1 MFTNFL
7 VIFNCFIQILFSA
20 MVLRIFIQNISF
32 QSHKRRVEEVINKW
46 QLRTMSTIV
55 NNSFFSLFFR
65 SFKLWKV
72 LNKEKKV
79 HIPGFSKETQ
89 QQNALN
95 TGEFF
100 FILPKERR
108 SNASRCRYH
117 TQLNTDSKIPIEVHR
132 HKQMHTNN
140 MFVLSA
146 MHSLSCFFHFLVSI
160 KSTHCWRAST
170 NSWNK

>member
-100 FILPKERR
+100 LFYRKKE
-108 SNASRCRYH
+108 
-117 TQLNTDSKIPIEVHR
+117 D
-132 HKQMHTNN
+132 QMQVVVDIT
-140 MFVLSA
+140 
-146 MHSLSCFFHFLVSI
+146 HSLTQIAKFPLRYTDINRCIQTTCLFYRRCIL
-160 KSTHCWRAST
+160 
-170 NSWNK
+170 